1 MIRSMNRLS
10 EYLKKDLIIHSLK
23 GKKAVE
29 ILEEFAQLLYLQ
41 GLIANRD
48 KFLKELIVREE
59 LGSTAIDNGIAIPH
73 CKLDEANNTFA
84 AMGISRHGV
93 NFNSVDDKPTY
104 LFFLLVSPQ
113 KSTEE
118 HLSALAA
125 ISHIARQEK
134 AKKALID
141 AKNADEIIK
150 VIKEWENRD

>member
-1 MIRSMNRLS
+1 MIRTMNRLS
-10 EYLKKDLIIHSLK
+10 EYLRKDLIIYSLK

-29 ILEEFAQLLYLQ
+29 ILEEFARLLYSKN
-41 GLIANRD
+41 LINDKD
-48 KFLKELIVREE
+48 KFLDELLIREE

-73 CKLDEANNTFA
+73 CKLDEVNDTFA
-84 AMGISRHGV
+84 VIGISRKGV

-125 ISHIARQEK
+125 ISHIARQEE
-134 AKKALID
+134 AKKELID
-141 AKNADEIIK
+141 ARNAAEIIK
-150 VIKEWENRD
+150 VIQEWENRD

>member
-1 MIRSMNRLS
+1 MIRTMNRLS
-10 EYLKKDLIIHSLK
+10 EYLRKDLIIYSLK

-29 ILEEFAQLLYLQ
+29 ILEEFAQLLYSKN
-41 GLIANRD
+41 LINDKD
-48 KFLKELIVREE
+48 KFLDELLIREE

-73 CKLDEANNTFA
+73 CKLDEVNNTFA
-84 AMGISRHGV
+84 VIGISRKGV

-134 AKKALID
+134 AKKELID
-141 AKNADEIIK
+141 ARNAVEIIK
-150 VIKEWENRD
+150 VIQEWENRD

>member
-1 MIRSMNRLS
+1 MIRTMNRLS
-10 EYLKKDLIIHSLK
+10 EYLRKDLIIYSLK

-29 ILEEFAQLLYLQ
+29 ILKEFAQLLYSKK
-41 GLIANRD
+41 LINNKD
-48 KFLKELIVREE
+48 KFLDELLIREE

-73 CKLDEANNTFA
+73 CKLDEVSRTFA
-84 AMGISRHGV
+84 VIGISRKGV

-125 ISHIARQEK
+125 ISHIARQEE
-134 AKKALID
+134 AKKELIE
-141 AKNADEIIK
+141 ARNADEIIK
-150 VIKEWENRD
+150 VIQEWENRD

>member
-1 MIRSMNRLS
+1 MIRTMNRLS
-10 EYLKKDLIIHSLK
+10 EYLRKDLIIYSLK

-29 ILEEFAQLLYLQ
+29 ILKEFAQLLYSKK
-41 GLIANRD
+41 LINDKD
-48 KFLKELIVREE
+48 KFLDELLIREE

-73 CKLDEANNTFA
+73 CKLDEVNNTFA
-84 AMGISRHGV
+84 VIGISRKGV

-134 AKKALID
+134 AKKELID
-141 AKNADEIIK
+141 ARNAAEIIK
-150 VIKEWENRD
+150 VIQEWENRD